1 MTAMKPAWLWRVRF
15 VKKKSGNPKN
25 NKGSNWKMK
34 KCTLGPRHKWDF
46 VKNVT
51 VRSENISMNR
61 HSIHIGQKGAYKCAC
76 GAKKYGD
83 IR

>member
-1 MTAMKPAWLWRVRF
+1 ME
-15 VKKKSGNPKN
+15 
-25 NKGSNWKMK
+25 